1 MNNTDYNKLTQRYA
15 TMREDAAQ
23 RHKAAMDSLYLTH
36 APLKELDDSLH
47 TLYMQ
52 LTRARLFHDSQA
64 VSDTEKA
71 ILDAKE
77 AKEQYMRENSIP
89 SSVYDI
95 KYTCP
100 KCKDTGLLEDS
111 SHCECFY
118 KYASELYFENAL
130 TPQCR
135 KYTFEAF
142 DEGVFENVPVSP
154 GKSTTVRSYMCDIKA
169 RLEKYC
175 NTLPEATKKNVLLC
189 GNTGT
194 GKTFLLYCMANAIL
208 EKGYSVL
215 FARSFTMFNELF
227 DAYISD
233 NSTLNAMV
241 DNLINVDVLII
252 DDLGME
258 LKKRN
263 FTLNI
268 LTSILDERMH
278 AGKHTFI
285 STNYSLKQLQ
295 EEYTDKVFSRM
306 ANAKNTLCIQTVG
319 RDIRLSI

>member
-1 MNNTDYNKLTQRYA
+1 MNNSDYNKITQRYA
-15 TMREDAAQ
+15 TMREEATEK
-23 RHKAAMDSLYLTH
+23 HKASMNDLYTNH
-36 APLKELDDSLH
+36 PVLKELDDTLH
-47 TLYMQ
+47 SLYMQ
-52 LTRARLFHDSQA
+52 LARARLFHDNP
-64 VSDTEKA
+64 A
-71 ILDAKE
+71 ILRTEENISNTKQV
-77 AKEQYMRENSIP
+77 KEQYLKDNNIP
-89 SSVYDI
+89 LSVYDI
-95 KYTCP
+95 KYNCP

-111 SHCECFY
+111 THCECFY

-130 TPQCR
+130 TPECR
-135 KYTFEAF
+135 KLTFESF
-142 DEGVFENVPVSP
+142 DSSVFEEVPISP
-154 GKSTTVRSYMCDIKA
+154 QKSTTVRSYMCDIKA
-169 RLEKYC
+169 CLEKYC
-175 NTLPEATKKNVLLC
+175 QNLQSQEKKNVLLC

-194 GKTFLLYCMANAIL
+194 GKTFLLYCMANAL
-208 EKGYSVL
+208 LANGHSVL

-233 NSTLNAMV
+233 NSTLNSMM

-278 AGKHTFI
+278 SSKHTFI

-306 ANAKNTLCIQTVG
+306 VNAKNTLCIQTVG
-319 RDIRLSI
+319 RDIRLSV